1 MAQYEKIPA
10 YVAATP
16 QEVAAARKQLTK
28 LKANSAFALMQGAR
42 RGALQAKFNSGMLL
56 TALEY
61 AEFGDIV
68 PVGFSTKMHAGRNE
82 QDVKRAELQR
92 KARAEFEESERKRLA
107 GPREMTQREAQN
119 CLSPA
124 AYNDWVDNHQFLIA
138 RSVL

>member
-42 RGALQAKFNSGMLL
+42 RGSLQAKLHSAMKLS
-56 TALEY
+56 ALEF
-61 AEFGDIV
+61 AEFGDII
-68 PVGFSTKMHAGRNE
+68 PADFSAKVHDGGLEEAARQM
-82 QDVKRAELQR
+82 QR

-124 AYNDWVDNHQFLIA
+124 AYNAWVDSHQFLIA
-138 RSVL
+138 RSAF

>member
-42 RGALQAKFNSGMLL
+42 RGSLQAKLHSAMK
-56 TALEY
+56 LEE
-61 AEFGDIV
+61 AARQ
-68 PVGFSTKMHAGRNE
+68 M
-82 QDVKRAELQR
+82 QR

-119 CLSPA
+119 CLSAA

-138 RSVL
+138 RSAF

>member
-42 RGALQAKFNSGMLL
+42 RGSLQAKLHSAMKLS
-56 TALEY
+56 ALEY

-68 PVGFSTKMHAGRNE
+68 PADFSTNGHQGRFE
-82 QDVKRAELQR
+82 EAVRLDDLQR

-119 CLSPA
+119 CLSPG
-124 AYNDWVDNHQFLIA
+124 AYNAWVDSHQFLIA
-138 RSVL
+138 KSVF